1 MALYRKSALSYLNML
16 TSTMDGDERYRL
28 FQSQVPQEHKSIVK
42 KLLELHQER
51 LLFNRRMAPPPPTS
65 LDQLAWGGIEWW

>member
-1 MALYRKSALSYLNML
+1 MYRRSALTYLTML
-16 TSTMDGDERYRL
+16 TGTMDGSKRRKL
-28 FQSQVPQEHKSIVK
+28 FESQVPQEHKSIVK

-51 LLFNRRMAPPPPTS
+51 LLFNRRIAPPPPTS